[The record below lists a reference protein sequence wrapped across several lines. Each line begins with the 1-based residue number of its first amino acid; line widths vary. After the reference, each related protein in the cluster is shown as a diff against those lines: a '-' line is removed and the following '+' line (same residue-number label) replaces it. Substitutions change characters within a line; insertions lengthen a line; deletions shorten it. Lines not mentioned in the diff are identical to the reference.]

1 MDLFLFRTHFRAG
14 TNGMLFHKQH
24 FICFC
29 VELPWLCN
37 EQNTSC
43 IPDGVYEL
51 ERCYSLEFGH
61 HIRVKKVP
69 ERCGI
74 LFRSSIAAGDCSSGA
89 IIPFI
94 RLEGVGK
101 GSGSKE
107 ALHKVLMRMEAARSE
122 GECFFLTVESVHGG
136 R

>member
-1 MDLFLFRTHFRAG
+1 MDLFLFRTHFKAG

-29 VELPWLCN
+29 VELPWRCN
-37 EQNTSC
+37 VADISC

-51 ERCYSLEFGH
+51 ECCYSLEFGH
-61 HIRVKKVP
+61 HIRILNVP
-69 ERCGI
+69 DRCGI
-74 LFRSSIAAGDCSSGA
+74 LFRPMPNLGEVSPGTIV
-89 IIPFI
+89 PVV
-94 RLEGVGK
+94 RLEGIGK

-107 ALHKVLMRMEAARSE
+107 ALHRLLMRMEAGRSN
-122 GECFFLTVESVHGG
+122 GKSFFLTIESVHGG